1 MDKSAIEQI
10 QQSSSIPEMIISLE
24 NHETE
29 NPVILTPDNFQIINL
44 ERYMEFRTNYRYS
57 FETTS
62 IKDFIKYCSDYDQAG
77 ACCFVNQ
84 EYMSARTIFDL
95 GTVEEPLHQDNK
107 AKLLIKRTAAYVA
120 LLAVNGSKM
129 SQKDASDF
137 IEDWADELVIYS
149 TSGDSMSPTQA
160 AASLRDLTIETA
172 RAVNSKVADYS
183 ESMSA
188 MEKVEA
194 KNKEYLPGEIK
205 FGCIPYLHLKERFF
219 TIRLSLLTSGDR
231 PALTF
236 RIIKLDSIT
245 EEIAEEFKDILVD
258 GFKEAEAEVYM
269 GS

>member
-10 QQSSSIPEMIISLE
+10 QQSANIPAMIDALNII
-24 NHETE
+24 ETD
-29 NPVILTPDNFQIINL
+29 NPVILTPDNFNLIDL
-44 ERYMEFRTNYRYS
+44 ERHMEFRTNYRYS

-84 EYMSARTIFDL
+84 DYMSARTIFDL
-95 GTVEEPLHQDNK
+95 GTVDEPLHQDNK

-137 IEDWADELVIYS
+137 IEDWADELIIYS
-149 TSGDSMSPTQA
+149 TTGDAMSPTQA
-160 AASLRDLTIETA
+160 AASLRDLTIEAA
-172 RAVNSKVADYS
+172 REVNSKVADYS
-183 ESMSA
+183 ESMST

-194 KNKEYLPGEIK
+194 KNKESLPGEIK
-205 FGCIPYLHLKERFF
+205 FRCMPYLHLKERFF
-219 TIRLSLLTSGDR
+219 VIRVSLLTSGDR

-245 EEIAEEFKDILVD
+245 EEIAEEFKDILVE
-258 GFKEAEAEVYM
+258 GFEDAEAEVYM